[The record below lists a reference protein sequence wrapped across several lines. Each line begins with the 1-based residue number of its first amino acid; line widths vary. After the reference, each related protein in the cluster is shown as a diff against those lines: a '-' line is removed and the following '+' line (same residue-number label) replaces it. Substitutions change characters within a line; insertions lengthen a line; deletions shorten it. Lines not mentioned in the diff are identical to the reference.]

1 MKKILPV
8 AILISSL
15 ALSAFAYNTQKAQ
28 EYNKFYSHFDQ
39 KACANSKL
47 FIKAKDVMKMIRQDK
62 GYTLLDVR
70 TKGEKSVIKLSD
82 KNALDIDL
90 KDLFEAKNLNKLPTD
105 KKIIIVCH
113 SGTRALMS
121 AMALKQIGFKNV
133 QVLTGGLIALAAA
146 NTTKNAPL
154 K

>member
-15 ALSAFAYNTQKAQ
+15 ALSAFAYNTHKAQ

-133 QVLTGGLIALAAA
+133 QVLTGGLIALSAA